1 MHDAAYRVGR
11 STIRRYETRHG
22 YIRSETQFSFVTVL
36 YINFFCING
45 LADNQ
50 HGIGGSLEGG
60 NKKPGLSQA

>member
-22 YIRSETQFSFVTVL
+22 HIRSETQFSFVTVL

-45 LADNQ
+45 LADKQ
-50 HGIGGSLEGG
+50 HGIGGPWKGATKSLV
-60 NKKPGLSQA
+60 

>member
-22 YIRSETQFSFVTVL
+22 HIRSETQFSFVTVL
-36 YINFFCING
+36 YINLFCING

-50 HGIGGSLEGG
+50 HGIGGGPWKGATKSLV
-60 NKKPGLSQA
+60 